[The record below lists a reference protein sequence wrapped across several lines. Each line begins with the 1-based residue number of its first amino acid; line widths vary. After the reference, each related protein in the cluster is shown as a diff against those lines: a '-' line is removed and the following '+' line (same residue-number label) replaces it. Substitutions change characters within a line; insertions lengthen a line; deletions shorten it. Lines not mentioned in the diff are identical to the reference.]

1 MIVDMEHHAATPDML
16 ASGDSSSGLYCERY
30 WDGPK
35 MKIRSYQASARTRER
50 LEFMDAAGIDM
61 AVLST
66 NPLTTLDQC
75 RRWHDFCARL
85 VSQYPRR
92 FAGLATVPPLGGT
105 PAMAELERAVRQL
118 GMQGIHIGTRN
129 QGCHLDS
136 PEMWPFYQKVAE
148 LGVPIDVH
156 VTLDPEGYDA
166 VHAPYALHYVIARE
180 LDIMVETLRLCLG
193 GVLEAFPNL
202 VFIINHFGGGVA
214 GVMERLDAY
223 LGYVGPGCP
232 SFYLGK
238 ELIHKPWREYF
249 DKLYFNMAGRQLGM
263 AAVKS
268 ALAVISPRKLLFGTD
283 WPFNFDHDAG
293 LAKRYISEIRGLD
306 LPRTDIDAMLG
317 GTAAALLHL
326 THR

>member
-1 MIVDMEHHAATPDML
+1 MIIDMEHHAATPDML
-16 ASGDSSSGLYCERY
+16 AAGDSASGLYCERY

-35 MKIRSYQASARTRER
+35 MKIRSYQASARARER
-50 LEFMDAAGIDM
+50 LEFMDTTGIDM

-75 RRWHDFCARL
+75 RRWHDFCAGL
-85 VSQYPRR
+85 VRDNPRR
-92 FAGLATVPPLGGT
+92 FVGLATVPPLGGP

-118 GMQGIHIGTRN
+118 GLKGVHISTRN

-136 PEMWPFYQKVAE
+136 PEMRPFYQKVAE
-148 LGVPIDVH
+148 LGIPIDVH

-166 VHAPYALHYVIARE
+166 AHAPYALHYVLARE

-193 GVLEAFPNL
+193 GVLETFPNL

-232 SFYLGK
+232 SFYQGK
-238 ELIHKPWREYF
+238 ELIHRPWREYF
-249 DKLYFNMAGRQLGM
+249 DKLYFNMAGRQFGM

-268 ALAVISPRKLLFGTD
+268 ALTVISPRKLMFGTD

-293 LAKRYISEIRGLD
+293 LAKRYIDEIHSLD
-306 LPRTDIDAMLG
+306 LPREDIDAMLG
-317 GTAAALLHL
+317 GTAAELLHL
-326 THR
+326 K